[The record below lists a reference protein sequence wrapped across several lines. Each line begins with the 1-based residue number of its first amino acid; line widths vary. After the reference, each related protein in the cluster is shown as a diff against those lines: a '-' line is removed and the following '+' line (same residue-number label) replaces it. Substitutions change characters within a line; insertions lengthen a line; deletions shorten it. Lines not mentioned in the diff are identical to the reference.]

1 MTHEHELNEKL
12 AYEWFCKNYDA
23 EAILAGGYDSTI
35 SDIYSPKLGCYV
47 EVKMINATTSARC
60 GQFTI
65 GTINNNPFSILIYN
79 GIDLEN
85 NLRNF
90 VRYHYTNK
98 QVGYFI
104 IGIGETEY
112 TLLTIEDFLEVAKFS
127 LPRPYEK
134 KSGTDHCPK
143 KYQKKLL
150 QDHPEFIIRDG
161 CVYCVDSTKWKTYLF
176 SDNIKFYISDK
187 TGGEVRKCSTTN
199 NLTYH
204 IEVKI

>member
-1 MTHEHELNEKL
+1 MTYELNEKM

-35 SDIYSPKLGCYV
+35 SDIYSPKFGCYV
-47 EVKMINATTSARC
+47 EVKMMNSTTSTRC
-60 GQFTI
+60 GQFTES
-65 GTINNNPFSILIYN
+65 TINNNPFSILLYN

-90 VRYHYTNK
+90 VEYHYTAK

-104 IGIGETEY
+104 VGIGETEY
-112 TLLTIEDFLEVAKFS
+112 TLLSMEEFLKVGKFS
-127 LPRPYEK
+127 FPKPYK
-134 KSGTDHCPK
+134 KRSGTNHCPK
-143 KYQKKLL
+143 KYQEKLL
-150 QDHPEFIIRDG
+150 QDHPEFTIKDG
-161 CVYCVDSTKWKTYLF
+161 YVYCVDPTKWKTYLF
-176 SDNIKFYISDK
+176 SEGIEFFISDK

-204 IEVKI
+204 IEVKM